1 MLNQQKKYKQYLI
14 KEKYRLKKIKK
25 EDIKSIQKKQNINY

>member
-1 MLNQQKKYKQYLI
+1 MLNQQNKYKQHPT
-14 KEKYRLKKIKK
+14 KEKYRLEKIKK

>member
-14 KEKYRLKKIKK
+14 KEKYRLEKIKK